1 MQAPIPSVQRV
12 LPDFPSRKE
21 GYLTI
26 EERRDT
32 QGTADWEVEMDNGP
46 DGGMRSSAV
55 SDTELL
61 RRIGQDLHSMYA
73 DVIRQPL
80 PRRTQAIL
88 ALIDREQR
96 LGEQLP
102 CTVAH

>member
-1 MQAPIPSVQRV
+1 
-12 LPDFPSRKE
+12 
-21 GYLTI
+21 
-26 EERRDT
+26 
-32 QGTADWEVEMDNGP
+32 MDNGP
-46 DGGMRSSAV
+46 DGGKRSSAV

-61 RRIGQDLHSMYA
+61 RRIGQDLHSTYA
-73 DVIRQPL
+73 DMIGQLL
-80 PRRTQAIL
+80 PQRTQATL

>member
-1 MQAPIPSVQRV
+1 
-12 LPDFPSRKE
+12 
-21 GYLTI
+21 
-26 EERRDT
+26 
-32 QGTADWEVEMDNGP
+32 MDNGP
-46 DGGMRSSAV
+46 DGGKQPSAV

-61 RRIGQDLHSMYA
+61 RRIGQDFRSIYA

-80 PRRTQAIL
+80 PQRIQATL

-102 CTVAH
+102 RTLPH

>member
-1 MQAPIPSVQRV
+1 MANV
-12 LPDFPSRKE
+12 L
-21 GYLTI
+21 
-26 EERRDT
+26 
-32 QGTADWEVEMDNGP
+32 NG
-46 DGGMRSSAV
+46 GKRSSAV
-55 SDTELL
+55 SDTEFL

-80 PRRTQAIL
+80 PRRTRAIL

-102 CTVAH
+102 CTVAP

>member
-1 MQAPIPSVQRV
+1 MA
-12 LPDFPSRKE
+12 
-21 GYLTI
+21 
-26 EERRDT
+26 
-32 QGTADWEVEMDNGP
+32 ADWEVEIGNGP
-46 DGGMRSSAV
+46 DGGKRSSAV

-73 DVIRQPL
+73 DVIRQRL